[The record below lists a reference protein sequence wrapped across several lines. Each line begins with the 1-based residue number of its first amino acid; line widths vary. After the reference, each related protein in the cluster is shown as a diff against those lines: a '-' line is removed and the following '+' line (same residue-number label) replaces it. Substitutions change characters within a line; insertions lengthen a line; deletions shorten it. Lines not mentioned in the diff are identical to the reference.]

1 MDIRPIYDLSTT
13 TMKAR
18 QNWDNIF
25 NVMRKKIE
33 LLFKKEGNDI
43 LRQII
48 YEKLN
53 LASPWSKIYGMQF
66 KEKKNNHRV
75 SETQRF

>member
-1 MDIRPIYDLSTT
+1 MDIRPIYDLLTT
-13 TMKAR
+13 IMRAR
-18 QNWDNIF
+18 YYWNIF
-25 NVMRKKIE
+25 NIMKKNFNIMKNIMKKKTE

-53 LASPWSKIYGMQF
+53 LASPWSKIYGI
-66 KEKKNNHRV
+66 
-75 SETQRF
+75 

>member
-1 MDIRPIYDLSTT
+1 MDIRPMYDLSTT

-18 QNWDNIF
+18 QYWNNIF
-25 NVMRKKIE
+25 NVIRKIE
-33 LLFKKEGNDI
+33 VLFKKEGNDI

-66 KEKKNNHRV
+66 KEKKNNHR
-75 SETQRF
+75 

>member
-13 TMKAR
+13 MKAR
-18 QNWDNIF
+18 QYWNNIF

-33 LLFKKEGNDI
+33 LLFKKEGNNI

-48 YEKLN
+48 YEN
-53 LASPWSKIYGMQF
+53 LSLDSPWSKIYGIQF
-66 KEKKNNHRV
+66 KEKKNNHRQ
-75 SETQRF
+75 SI